1 MMGSKVR
8 RLLAT
13 AAVVATLT
21 GAIGGGAARAQ
32 DYGDTVVTVGGG
44 PGTVVISGGQVTNET
59 GIGVDSGGGASIGA
73 STGGDDSAALLQ

>member
-1 MMGSKVR
+1 MGSRVR
-8 RLLAT
+8 RLLVAAAVMAT
-13 AAVVATLT
+13 AIGTASGGVAL
-21 GAIGGGAARAQ
+21 AQ

-73 STGGDDSAALLQ
+73 STGGDQSEALFQ

>member
-1 MMGSKVR
+1 MGSKAR

-13 AAVVATLT
+13 AAVVATMT
-21 GAIGGGAARAQ
+21 GSLGAGAALAQ
-32 DYGDTVVTVGGG
+32 DYGDSVVTVGGG
-44 PGTVVISGGQVTNET
+44 PGTVIISGGQVTNET

>member
-1 MMGSKVR
+1 
-8 RLLAT
+8 
-13 AAVVATLT
+13 VATIA
-21 GAIGGGAARAQ
+21 GAGGAGAALAQ

-44 PGTVVISGGQVTNET
+44 PGTVIISGGHVTNET

>member
-1 MMGSKVR
+1 MGNR
-8 RLLAT
+8 IGRLLAA
-13 AAVVATLT
+13 AAVVTTVT
-21 GAIGGGAARAQ
+21 GAIGGSTALAQ

-44 PGTVVISGGQVTNET
+44 PGIVVISGGQVTNET

>member
-1 MMGSKVR
+1 MSNRVR

-13 AAVVATLT
+13 AAVTATLI
-21 GAIGGGAARAQ
+21 GAIGAGVARAQ

>member
-1 MMGSKVR
+1 MGRNMR
-8 RLLAT
+8 RLLFAT
-13 AAVVATLT
+13 VVVTT
-21 GAIGGGAARAQ
+21 TMGVVGAGPAFAQ

-73 STGGDDSAALLQ
+73 STGGDDSEALFQ